1 MTDRT
6 EMSTADEEI
15 VPVWVELGDER
26 GVTLYVPEWSQL
38 DEAAAAS
45 GEEVTQFLGPPGE
58 LLLFARPA
66 ELAVFASADDPD
78 QPIGL
83 RNHPR
88 WGELTERPEVDFT
101 PFEDDEFDL
110 SAVPRLLVD
119 PGPAEV
125 ARAGE
130 LIAFAWELALHLRAE
145 DVRELLE
152 NEAFEQVQT
161 DPQSL
166 LGRRGRSRLAALK
179 LAVTRHWDEVLERL
193 NEGVRRPQIEGGDEH
208 PMPPPV
214 DLPAWDGTGPVPLE
228 EVAALETLGI
238 GVGGRTGFTLVH
250 RPAAE
255 DTDEEPVPLFAGRP
269 GAIRICATLEGL
281 ADFVREDTSSQ
292 LVRLPGWYEL
302 STRADV
308 DLTPYD
314 DSCTDLDGVPELIG
328 TRTAGTVDEVETAV
342 SFVADVARFAHL
354 DDVTSALE
362 DPAGPIRHAI
372 DIETGGSDEQLSET
386 EREAFAAEW
395 SRLVARV
402 SAQFVWGD

>member
-15 VPVWVELGDER
+15 VPVWVDLGTER

-38 DEAAAAS
+38 DESEAPPD
-45 GEEVTQFLGPPGE
+45 EEITQFLGRPGE

-66 ELAVFASADDPD
+66 ALAAFAATDEPS

-83 RNHPR
+83 RGHPR
-88 WGELTERPEVDFT
+88 WGEFTERPEVDFT

-110 SAVPRLLVD
+110 SAVPVLLAD

-152 NEAFEQVQT
+152 TEAFEQVQT

-166 LGRRGRSRLAALK
+166 LGRRGRSHLTALRSTVREQWPEVMARL
-179 LAVTRHWDEVLERL
+179 T
-193 NEGVRRPQIEGGDEH
+193 EGVRRPHVEGDDDH
-208 PMPPPV
+208 PLAPPPV
-214 DLPAWDGTGPVPLE
+214 DLPPWDGTGSVPLE

-250 RPAAE
+250 RPEEA
-255 DTDEEPVPLFAGRP
+255 DEEAVPLFAGRP
-269 GAIRICATLEGL
+269 GAIRVCATLEGL

-314 DSCTDLDGVPELIG
+314 DSCTDLDAVPELIG
-328 TRTAGTVDEVETAV
+328 NRAAGTVDEVETAV
-342 SFVADVARFAHL
+342 SFVSDVARFAHL

-362 DPAGPIRHAI
+362 DPDGAIRHAI
-372 DIETGGSDEQLSET
+372 DIETGGSDERLSDAD
-386 EREAFAAEW
+386 REAFAAQW
-395 SRLVARV
+395 AVLVSRV
-402 SAQFVWGD
+402 SAQFAWDD

>member
-15 VPVWVELGDER
+15 VPVWVDLGDER

-38 DEAAAAS
+38 DDSDAGA
-45 GEEVTQFLGPPGE
+45 GEEVTQFLGRPGE
-58 LLLFARPA
+58 LLLFPRPA
-66 ELAVFASADDPD
+66 ALATFAATDDPG
-78 QPIGL
+78 QSIGL
-83 RNHPR
+83 RGHPR
-88 WGELTERPEVDFT
+88 WGEFTERPEVDFT

-110 SAVPRLLVD
+110 SAVPGLLAD

-152 NEAFEQVQT
+152 TEAFEQVQT

-166 LGRRGRSRLAALK
+166 LGRRGRSRLGTLRSAI
-179 LAVTRHWDEVLERL
+179 REHWDGVLARL
-193 NEGVRRPQIEGGDEH
+193 SEGVRRPAAAGDDEH
-208 PMPPPV
+208 PMAPPAELAP
-214 DLPAWDGTGPVPLE
+214 WDGTGPVPLE

-250 RPAAE
+250 RPE
-255 DTDEEPVPLFAGRP
+255 GIDEEAVPLFAGRP
-269 GAIRICATLEGL
+269 GAIRMCATLAGL

-314 DSCTDLDGVPELIG
+314 DSCTDLDAVPELIG
-328 TRTAGTVDEVETAV
+328 THAAGVVDDVETAV
-342 SFVADVARFAHL
+342 SFVSDVARFAHL

-362 DPAGPIRHAI
+362 DPDGAIRHAI
-372 DIETGGSDEQLSET
+372 DIETGGSDEQLSDPD
-386 EREAFAAEW
+386 REAFAAEW
-395 SRLVARV
+395 SRLVSRV
-402 SAQFVWGD
+402 SAQFAWDD